1 MICPTVSPSKR
12 IGSEPLD
19 RRTLLA
25 AAAASGLAGCSRAG
39 ADRPLYAADT
49 HPGDYPTVAAVGW
62 LAEQIAARS
71 DGRIR
76 IRQYPGGQLGE
87 EKDTLELTIFGGIDI
102 NRVNLAPLNAIAA
115 ETLIPTL
122 PFLFRSE
129 DHMRRAMAGA
139 PGEAVFA
146 ALERHGLVG
155 LCFYESGARSF
166 YTTGRD
172 IHTPADLRGQKIR
185 VQNSDLFVAMIEA
198 LGGDATPM
206 SYGEVYGALL
216 QGVVDG
222 AENNW
227 PSYESSRH
235 FEAAKHYSLT
245 RHVIAPEALIISK
258 RRWDALAPD
267 DQMLLKTTARESV
280 AVMEKLWQAREMQ
293 SEARVRASGVIVTQP
308 ADRAAFEAAMLPV
321 WERFLS
327 TPALRRLA
335 QDVQSLGESG

>member
-1 MICPTVSPSKR
+1 M
-12 IGSEPLD
+12 D
-19 RRTLLA
+19 RRALLVA
-25 AAAASGLAGCSRAG
+25 AAAAGLASCSRSG
-39 ADRPLYAADT
+39 SRPLFAADT
-49 HPGDYPTVAAVGW
+49 HPADYPTVAATGW
-62 LAEQIAARS
+62 FAEQIEQRTG
-71 DGRIR
+71 GRVR

-102 NRVNLAPLNAIAA
+102 NRVSIAPLNAIAP
-115 ETLIPTL
+115 ETFVPTL

-146 ALERHGLVG
+146 ALEQHGLVG
-155 LCFYESGARSF
+155 LCYYESGSRSF
-166 YTTGRD
+166 YTTERD
-172 IHTPADLRGQKIR
+172 INTPADLRGQKIR
-185 VQNSDLFVAMIEA
+185 VQNSDLFVAMVEA

-245 RHVIAPEALIISK
+245 RHVMSPEVLVMSL
-258 RRWDALAPD
+258 RRWARLSD
-267 DQMLLKTTARESV
+267 DDKQVLRSTARESV
-280 AVMEKLWQAREMQ
+280 AVMQRLWAERETQ
-293 SEARVRASGVIVTQP
+293 SQARVRASGVIVTEP
-308 ADRAAFEAAMLPV
+308 SDRAGFEAAMAPV
-321 WERFLS
+321 WERFVS
-327 TPALRRLA
+327 TPALRRLVE
-335 QDVQSLGESG
+335 DIQSMGDAP

>member
-1 MICPTVSPSKR
+1 MN
-12 IGSEPLD
+12 
-19 RRTLLA
+19 RRTLFGGVL
-25 AAAASGLAGCSRAG
+25 ASGLTACARIGP
-39 ADRPLYAADT
+39 DRPLFAADT
-49 HPGDYPTVAAVGW
+49 HPADYPTVAAVGW
-62 LAEQIAARS
+62 LADRLAERS
-71 DGRIR
+71 AGRLR

-102 NRVNLAPLNAIAA
+102 NRVNLAPLNAIAP
-115 ETLIPTL
+115 ETVIPTL

-139 PGEAVFA
+139 PGKAVLA
-146 ALERHGLVG
+146 ALERHGLIG

-166 YTTGRD
+166 YTTARD
-172 IHTPADLRGQKIR
+172 IHRPSDLRGQKIR
-185 VQNSDLFVAMIEA
+185 VQNSDLFVAMVEA

-235 FEAAKHYSLT
+235 FEAARHYSLT
-245 RHVIAPEALIISK
+245 RHVIAPEALVISR
-258 RRWDALAPD
+258 RRWDALTAA
-267 DQMLLKTTARESV
+267 DQSLLMTTARESV
-280 AVMEKLWQAREMQ
+280 AVMEGLWRTREMQ
-293 SEARVRASGVIVTQP
+293 AQARVRAKGVTVIEP
-308 ADRAAFEAAMLPV
+308 DDRPAFEAAMIPV
-321 WERFLS
+321 WERFLA

-335 QDVQSLGESG
+335 QDVQSMGVGG

>member
-1 MICPTVSPSKR
+1 M
-12 IGSEPLD
+12 GN
-19 RRTLLA
+19 RRAFLA
-25 AAAASGLAGCSRAG
+25 AGAATALAACDRDG
-39 ADRPLYAADT
+39 ARPLYAADT
-49 HPGDYPTVAAVGW
+49 HPGDYPTVAAVRW
-62 LAEQIAARS
+62 FAEQVSARS
-71 DGRIR
+71 GGRIA

-87 EKDTLELTIFGGIDI
+87 EKDSLELTIFGGIDI
-102 NRVNLAPLNAIAA
+102 NRVNLAPLNAVAP
-115 ETLIPTL
+115 ETIVPTL

-129 DHMRRAMAGA
+129 EHMRRAMAGA

-146 ALERHGLVG
+146 ALETHGLVG

-166 YTTGRD
+166 YTTRRD
-172 IHTPADLRGQKIR
+172 INTPGDLRGQKIR
-185 VQNSDLFVAMIEA
+185 VQNSDLFVAMVEA

-245 RHVIAPEALIISK
+245 RHVMAPEALVMSL
-258 RRWDALAPD
+258 RRWRKFNAD
-267 DQMLLKTTARESV
+267 DQALLVAVARESV
-280 AVMEKLWQAREMQ
+280 AVMNALWRERETQ
-293 SEARVRASGVIVTQP
+293 SEARVRASDVTVTEP
-308 ADRAAFEAAMLPV
+308 HERAAFEAAMAPV
-321 WERFLS
+321 WERFLT

-335 QDVQSLGESG
+335 QDFQAAGDSA